1 MVSCVLAASA
11 NNVVYSVPMSPFR
24 DMSEPP
30 TTPYRIVAV
39 DDHPIILSGVEL
51 LLKHEPD
58 FTWLGSAATQ
68 DAAAELVARLQPDAV
83 VLDLRLG
90 GNDGVEMV
98 RHLHALAPA
107 SALLCYTMNEESLFG
122 MQALR
127 AGAVGF
133 VSKQEPLDELL
144 SALRVVCTG
153 GRVLSRKLQR
163 ALFDGHPLPENAA
176 AVGLERLTD
185 REIQVLRLI
194 GLAKGN
200 HEIAAELGLS
210 VKTVSAHRESLKA
223 KLKLGSAP
231 ELVRHAVLL
240 VEQNAFGQ

>member
-1 MVSCVLAASA
+1 MLAPAASR
-11 NNVVYSVPMSPFR
+11 VVYSVPMPPPR
-24 DMSEPP
+24 DMSDPP
-30 TTPYRIVAV
+30 APPYRVVAV

-51 LLKHEPD
+51 LLTHEPD
-58 FTWLGSAATQ
+58 FTWLGSAATP
-68 DAAAELVARLQPDAV
+68 DAATELVARTRPDAV

-107 SALLCYTMNEESLFG
+107 SALLCYTMNEESLYG
-122 MQALR
+122 MQAMR
-127 AGAVGF
+127 AGAAGF
-133 VSKQEPLDELL
+133 LSKQEPLDELL
-144 SALRVVCTG
+144 AALRVVCTG

-163 ALFDGHPLPENAA
+163 ALFDGHPLPENTAA
-176 AVGLERLTD
+176 AGLARLTA

-194 GLAKGN
+194 GLAKSN
-200 HEIAAELGLS
+200 YEIAADLNLS

-223 KLKLGSAP
+223 KLKLGSSP

-240 VEQNAFGQ
+240 VEQNAFDQ

>member
-1 MVSCVLAASA
+1 MLAPAVSR
-11 NNVVYSVPMSPFR
+11 VVYSVPMSLPSPSST
-24 DMSEPP
+24 SELPAP
-30 TTPYRIVAV
+30 PYRVVAV

-51 LLKHEPD
+51 LLKYKPD
-58 FTWLGSAATQ
+58 FAWLGSAATPE
-68 DAAAELVARLQPDAV
+68 AAAKLVARTRPDAV

-98 RHLHALAPA
+98 RHLHVLSPA

-133 VSKQEPLDELL
+133 LSKQEPLDELL
-144 SALRVVCTG
+144 AALRVVCTG

-163 ALFDGHPLPENAA
+163 ALFDGFPLSESTAA
-176 AVGLERLTD
+176 AGLERLSE
-185 REIQVLRLI
+185 RELQVLRLI
-194 GLAKGN
+194 GLAKSN
-200 HEIAAELGLS
+200 HEIAAELALS

-223 KLKLGSAP
+223 KLKLATSP
-231 ELVRHAVLL
+231 ELTRHAVLL
-240 VEQNAFGQ
+240 VEQNAFGR

>member
-1 MVSCVLAASA
+1 MLASSVG
-11 NNVVYSVPMSPFR
+11 NVVYSVPMSPSPG
-24 DMSEPP
+24 MSDPP
-30 TTPYRIVAV
+30 TPPYRVVAV

-58 FTWLGSAATQ
+58 FAWLGSARSS
-68 DAAAELVARLQPDAV
+68 DAAAELVARTQPDAV
-83 VLDLRLG
+83 VLDLHLG
-90 GNDGVEMV
+90 GNDSIELV
-98 RHLHALAPA
+98 RQLHALAPA

-122 MQALR
+122 LKALR

-133 VSKQEPLDELL
+133 LSKQEPLDELL

-176 AVGLERLTD
+176 AAGLERLTD

-223 KLKLGSAP
+223 KLKLGSSP